1 MKPYKTEKMNNK
13 VREAV
18 HYAHNWLVKH
28 PSISRKYLSKDE
40 FIMDIAN
47 LCNVTYNMAERI
59 TWIVR
64 ADAYCD
70 EQAIKIWGFN
80 KHTA

>member
-18 HYAHNWLVKH
+18 RYAYNWLVKH

-40 FIMDIAN
+40 FVVDMAN
-47 LCNVTYNMAERI
+47 LCDVTYSMAERI

-64 ADAYCD
+64 SDGYRD
-70 EQAIKIWGFN
+70 EEALRIWGFN